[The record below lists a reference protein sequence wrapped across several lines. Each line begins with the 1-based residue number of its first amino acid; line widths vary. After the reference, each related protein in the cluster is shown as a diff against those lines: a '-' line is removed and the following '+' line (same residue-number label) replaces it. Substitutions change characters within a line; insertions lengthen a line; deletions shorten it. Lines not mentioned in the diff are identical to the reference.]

1 MLSIIFRGAK
11 GTIIRKSLILEIREP
26 DRDASDTRD
35 EALR

>member
-11 GTIIRKSLILEIREP
+11 GTRIRKNLILEIREP